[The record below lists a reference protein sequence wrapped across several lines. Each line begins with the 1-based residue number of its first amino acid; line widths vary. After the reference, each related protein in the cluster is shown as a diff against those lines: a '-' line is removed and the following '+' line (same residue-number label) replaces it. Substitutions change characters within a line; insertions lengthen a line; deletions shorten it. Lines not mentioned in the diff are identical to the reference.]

1 MSIGSFD
8 LGCKRQCYFKRDV
21 KPSYGRIRNTMFS
34 TPSDGR
40 SASDSVDEADDV
52 RKGSGLSESGD
63 KGVDGG

>member
-1 MSIGSFD
+1 
-8 LGCKRQCYFKRDV
+8 
-21 KPSYGRIRNTMFS
+21 MFS